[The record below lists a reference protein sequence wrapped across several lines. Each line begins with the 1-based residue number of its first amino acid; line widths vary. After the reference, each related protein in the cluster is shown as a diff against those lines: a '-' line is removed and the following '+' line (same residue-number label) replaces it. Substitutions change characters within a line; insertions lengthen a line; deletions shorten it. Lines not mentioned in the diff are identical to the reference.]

1 MSSLLTS
8 LTGKQGAPSYKD
20 AHNVASRISTS
31 ALVKTALYG
40 EDAKYAYIF
49 DLLLPPHR
57 LFFFFSPLVGVV
69 S

>member
-1 MSSLLTS
+1 M
-8 LTGKQGAPSYKD
+8 QGAPSYKD

-40 EDAKYAYIF
+40 EDAKYAYMSSIRYYTPSLTSSF
-49 DLLLPPHR
+49 LI
-57 LFFFFSPLVGVV
+57 VGVV